1 MPSTSNTSPITE
13 PSAAADLRWNAAQNV
28 AAHAEAL
35 AAARR
40 CAKPVPRCYQQARA
54 AGMRRRAG
62 RCLAAARMLEA
73 GAPLDAARSIADGA
87 TVAMAW
93 VHGGRA

>member
-1 MPSTSNTSPITE
+1 MPATTASRITE

-54 AGMRRRAG
+54 AGMRHRAG

-73 GAPLDAARSIADGA
+73 GASMDAARAAAEGA